1 MLQLTN
7 KDLYQIQIAM
17 KLDEYMY
24 EKDTQTYFET
34 MPHIGL
40 MDSQVTLI
48 NNYIQILEQKDE
60 SSAFS
65 KLLEKIR
72 EENAGYQKLLAE
84 GSKSTTVKKYSRITA
99 YLIRQME
106 KYNKL
111 F

>member
-40 MDSQVTLI
+40 MDSQVALI
-48 NNYIQILEQKDE
+48 NNYIQILEQ
-60 SSAFS
+60 
-65 KLLEKIR
+65 
-72 EENAGYQKLLAE
+72 
-84 GSKSTTVKKYSRITA
+84 
-99 YLIRQME
+99 
-106 KYNKL
+106 
-111 F
+111 

>member
-1 MLQLTN
+1 MIQLTKKN
-7 KDLYQIQIAM
+7 LYQIQIAM

-34 MPHIGL
+34 MPNIGL
-40 MDSQVTLI
+40 MDSQVELI
-48 NNYIQILEQKDE
+48 NNYIEILEQKDE

-65 KLLEKIR
+65 KLLDKAKS
-72 EENAGYQKLLAE
+72 ENAGNQKLISE

>member
-1 MLQLTN
+1 
-7 KDLYQIQIAM
+7 M

-40 MDSQVTLI
+40 GLMDSQVELI
-48 NNYIQILEQKDE
+48 NNYIEILEQKDE

-65 KLLEKIR
+65 ELLEKVKS
-72 EENAGYQKLLAE
+72 ENAGYQKLISE